1 MKNFRADKNDK
12 KFYNKNGYI
21 VFKSIL
27 SQKECENYIKEAHK
41 VCKNKIT
48 VTSNIYRKS
57 KIFLNLLKHKK
68 ILSLADS
75 LLDWRVIPIGDIFFF
90 SKSKNKKE
98 SGSVPHQDNYAQ
110 RAEYGAFMACGVYL
124 DEALE
129 DNGALR
135 VFPGS
140 HKLGEI
146 KSKPKPNWV
155 YDKKGRIIKANPIG
169 NNTIVPKAFKNK
181 EKIVELSKG
190 DIVFFHAHL
199 IHYAKKNNSDV
210 RKFRRACYLKYIKNG
225 HAFWPGWTERRV
237 LIDRGDFNPKKF
249 N

>member
-12 KFYNKNGYI
+12 KYYNKNGYI

-27 SQKECENYIKEAHK
+27 SQKECEIYIKEAHK

-75 LLDWRVIPIGDIFFF
+75 LLDWRVIPIGDIFFL
-90 SKSKNKKE
+90 KIKKQKE

-210 RKFRRACYLKYIKNG
+210 RKI
-225 HAFWPGWTERRV
+225 
-237 LIDRGDFNPKKF
+237 
-249 N
+249 